1 MKKALVCIFCIS
13 LGQVLAGNPVVSV
26 KSMPPSVVSTVPQA
40 GDTTVDAA
48 TREIRATFSKE
59 MTTKRSWSVVQ
70 LSKETVPVIDGEV
83 RYLEDKRTCVI
94 PVKLEAG
101 KTYAVWFNKDK
112 FQGFRDAENNPAIPY
127 LLVFQ
132 TKAN

>member
-1 MKKALVCIFCIS
+1 MSVVP
-13 LGQVLAGNPVVSV
+13 VLAGDKTVSV
-26 KSMPPSVVSTVPQA
+26 KSLPPSVVSTVPQA
-40 GDTTVDAA
+40 GDTAVDAA
-48 TREIRATFSKE
+48 TREIRVTFSKE
-59 MTTKRSWSVVQ
+59 MTTERSWSVVQ

-94 PVKLEAG
+94 PVKLQPG
-101 KTYAVWFNKDK
+101 KTYAIWLNKDK
-112 FQGFRDAENNPAIPY
+112 FNGFRDVENNPAIPY